1 MHWPEVRVQGVH
13 HGLESE
19 DELGDE
25 SMLGGGLYQL
35 AGDVREDAGGDG
47 DSEGPEDLEAAAGVV
62 AGGAAQGQLDG
73 ELGPALCDDVMAVM
87 R

>member
-1 MHWPEVRVQGVH
+1 MGVH

-25 SMLGGGLYQL
+25 SLLLSPLVGDGLYQL

-47 DSEGPEDLEAAAGVV
+47 HSEGPEDLESAAAVV

-73 ELGPALCDDVMAVM
+73 ELGPALRDDVMAVM